1 MQDIL
6 LLSHMWILPSAYG
19 VNIPPVGATLASS
32 LSVSE
37 TTSKF
42 PERLLFAISFL
53 VMDREAWRAAIHGV
67 AESDMTERLTWT
79 ELNLLLFAI
88 SFSCCLLTPGIFF
101 LCGTTTYLCLP
112 TNGTGTYTLVYLA
125 PDISIGPNNQTLPA
139 GSQRE
144 EPCPWQRSWG
154 RRLGIMQRQDW
165 ASGDPLFPS
174 IYPQNQ
180 SLPTLLLYVLTY
192 TSDFMGG
199 CPPPPF
205 LEKKLTYSSS

>member
-67 AESDMTERLTWT
+67 TESDMTERLT
-79 ELNLLLFAI
+79 
-88 SFSCCLLTPGIFF
+88 
-101 LCGTTTYLCLP
+101 
-112 TNGTGTYTLVYLA
+112 
-125 PDISIGPNNQTLPA
+125 
-139 GSQRE
+139 
-144 EPCPWQRSWG
+144 
-154 RRLGIMQRQDW
+154 
-165 ASGDPLFPS
+165 
-174 IYPQNQ
+174 
-180 SLPTLLLYVLTY
+180 
-192 TSDFMGG
+192 
-199 CPPPPF
+199 
-205 LEKKLTYSSS
+205 